1 MSDFVD
7 EMIREELGKWQG
19 VVLEKL
25 ANEIRRRKLTLTED
39 LLKSLQTEV
48 LREASGASYQ
58 LRLAFM
64 EYGRIKEM
72 RSVSWKNMPPV
83 EEMEKFVAK
92 VGVERFKYVPGY
104 KFGQFPTD
112 KNMAIRRIAWGI
124 AISRKRFTET
134 RPRKW
139 FARPFYVQVEALIS
153 NITTRFAQQTLQ
165 HTTTTL
171 LNGTGTKG

>member
-1 MSDFVD
+1 MSDPVA
-7 EMIREELGKWQG
+7 ELIHQELGKWQG

-25 ANEIRRRKLTLTED
+25 ANEIRKRKLTLTED

-48 LREASGASYQ
+48 LREAAGTAYS
-58 LRLAFM
+58 LKLAFM

-83 EEMEKFVAK
+83 EHMEKFVAK
-92 VGVERFKYVPGY
+92 VGVERFQYVPGY

-124 AISRKRFTET
+124 ALSRKRFTET

-139 FARPFYVQVEALIS
+139 FARPFYQQVESLIS
-153 NITTRFAQQTLQ
+153 NITRRFAEATLQ
-165 HTTTTL
+165 QATRTL
-171 LNGTGTKG
+171 GNGTSS